1 MGIGLRKQVQ
11 LVQLLNA
18 QDSTGRNT
26 EAEGDKFGV
35 WAEVTSPSGF
45 RAYLNGQTQ
54 LGHTK
59 DFLVRFRFQKY
70 PNANWKI
77 RYEGKDWTI
86 SEIQQRDEKRFYW
99 QLTATAKKD
108 V

>member
-11 LVQLLNA
+11 LVQLLVT
-18 QDSTGRNT
+18 QDSDRRNV
-26 EAEGDKFGV
+26 EAEGDKFGL
-35 WAEVTSPSGF
+35 WAEVTNPSGF

-59 DFLVRFRFQKY
+59 SFLVRFRFQKY

-77 RYEGKDWTI
+77 RYENKDWTI
-86 SEIQQRDEKRFYW
+86 SEIQQRNEKRFYW
-99 QLTATAKKD
+99 QITATAKAD